1 MYLIF
6 FYSCVGTINKLF
18 VFYRCLRLTIP
29 SYGTAFLD
37 FYRQSDF
44 PLFKMLASL
53 LHVGTSV
60 MEGLQEATKKKYLI
74 MLDFRELKTSTLKNV
89 LDSVSVTAFRIN

>member
-1 MYLIF
+1 MQRMSKQTTYFNLILELYYSRLQSRVIEHVISYLF
-6 FYSCVGTINKLF
+6 LDYRLV

-29 SYGTAFLD
+29 SYGTSFLD

-44 PLFKMLASL
+44 PLFQMLASL

-60 MEGLQEATKKKYLI
+60 MEGLQEATEKKY
-74 MLDFRELKTSTLKNV
+74 
-89 LDSVSVTAFRIN
+89 